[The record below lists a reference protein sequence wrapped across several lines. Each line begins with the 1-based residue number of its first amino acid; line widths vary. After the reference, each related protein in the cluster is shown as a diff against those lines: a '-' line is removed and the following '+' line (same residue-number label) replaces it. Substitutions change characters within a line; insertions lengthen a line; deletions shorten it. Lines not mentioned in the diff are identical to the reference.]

1 MPPNESSTSDQLRL
15 LMNTMPVSKRL
26 ATRFPRE
33 ILGEDCA
40 TQAKIGIVRER
51 DRGVSNVL
59 WSLRVAGL
67 TL

>member
-1 MPPNESSTSDQLRL
+1 
-15 LMNTMPVSKRL
+15 MNTMPVSKRL